1 MLYKSPL
8 NVQLVIH
15 VSDVQREHS
24 SLVISTRHPSLTTER
39 RYTVGS
45 VYLPESQPSG
55 YRCNATPVP
64 NAEIISFSPAL
75 LHDELS
81 LKDWAGGLCA
91 LVPAASDRKTSADQL
106 FLDHLPSANLL
117 VLVDWCLPGFV
128 GGNVAQFPQLL
139 ELLCLGE
146 LSGLGPELDGR
157 EEVVHG

>member
-24 SLVISTRHPSLTTER
+24 SLVIATRHPSLTTRR

-45 VYLPESQPSG
+45 VYLPESQPSD

-64 NAEIISFSPAL
+64 NAEIFSPCPARR
-75 LHDELS
+75 LS
-81 LKDWAGGLCA
+81 LKNWAGGLCA

-106 FLDHLPSANLL
+106 LLDHLPSANLL